1 MSAPTRGELAALISL
16 GEELRWATD
25 LNRLASTFE
34 TFAWDDWRQ
43 QADGTWRSPGGR
55 VLTDLTYQ
63 RLRATGGPE
72 PKPTRLGRAA
82 DAVTSATRAT
92 AQAAARTK
100 LGRAAVVA
108 DRGAGKVVGVAAGKA
123 LAWKQKQ
130 AGRVQAIATQGQ
142 LGKVLAW
149 AAGTDV
155 GRRTVR
161 ELERRAERVE
171 RTVKEMGTDGLVTAK
186 VRGAKRLLGYVY
198 GKFLANRRRYGLVP
212 AVAIEAAVIGLTRV
226 LPKVASA
233 AGGLAAATAGSAGGP
248 VGAIAAGVGG
258 WAATDGL
265 LGWAGRQ
272 MFGRLAPAL
281 VRAAAE
287 SAAGWIARR
296 AGGPSEVRVRRAQQV
311 KMEAARAA
319 MPLPDVLPAVPR
331 MAFAESSG
339 PTLDDVVGEVARRLQ
354 ELGLEVPPSGEL
366 MRTLEAV
373 FEALANGAAGS

>member
-1 MSAPTRGELAALISL
+1 
-16 GEELRWATD
+16 
-25 LNRLASTFE
+25 
-34 TFAWDDWRQ
+34 
-43 QADGTWRSPGGR
+43 
-55 VLTDLTYQ
+55 
-63 RLRATGGPE
+63 
-72 PKPTRLGRAA
+72 
-82 DAVTSATRAT
+82 
-92 AQAAARTK
+92 